1 MRGAASIKTTAF
13 PDCDTWRT
21 AASPAGPAP
30 MTTIMGCSQLSF
42 LQKFQLSTIVTGK
55 QNQS

>member
-21 AASPAGPAP
+21 AARPAGPAP

-42 LQKFQLSTIVTGK
+42 LQKFQLSTNVD
-55 QNQS
+55 